1 MWKPLCVWD
10 GPGGQAALN
19 CKEALPAAFQHVW
32 TLGADG
38 RTEPLSFHDLGCGY
52 GSLLVLAHVLKG
64 TQNFNISTA
73 TGTEIRADL
82 HDAFMRWLHDF
93 QEAAPLFATAVD
105 DIRRSFILADMISP
119 DAVAVQ
125 TAVRQA
131 DIIWC
136 NNMLFP
142 PELNAAV
149 ANMLRQ
155 CMSARAVVV
164 STAELQCMEQGTP
177 LELRTQNRFMFPP
190 DSMSWTGN
198 AVPGFM
204 SRLTTRVHDH
214 GNGRD
219 DHTAPR
225 RDVARD
231 RTRRRQSRTSRALA
245 IGS

>member
-1 MWKPLCVWD
+1 MAANSIGGFGRAHGHGAELVAHRDVEAVVCVGWSGRSSRLELQRGLACRISTRVD
-10 GPGGQAALN
+10 PRGRWTHRALVVPRSRVRLRVLA
-19 CKEALPAAFQHVW
+19 C
-32 TLGADG
+32 
-38 RTEPLSFHDLGCGY
+38 Y
-52 GSLLVLAHVLKG
+52 LLVLAHVLKG

-142 PELNAAV
+142 LELNAAV

-204 SRLTTRVHDH
+204 SID
-214 GNGRD
+214 
-219 DHTAPR
+219 
-225 RDVARD
+225 
-231 RTRRRQSRTSRALA
+231 
-245 IGS
+245 